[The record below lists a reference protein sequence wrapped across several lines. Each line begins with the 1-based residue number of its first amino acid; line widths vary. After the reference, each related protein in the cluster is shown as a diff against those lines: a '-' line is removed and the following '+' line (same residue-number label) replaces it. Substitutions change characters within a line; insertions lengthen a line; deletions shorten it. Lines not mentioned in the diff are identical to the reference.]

1 MRHSKGKC
9 TMAAFLFF
17 FFQFLSFF
25 LLFRENGGFYD
36 AMILVCRSVWMVGGL
51 GGVARVVVEKL
62 KAGLEIILKENPGR
76 GLKVDHTIPQC
87 FFFPSPV
94 IIVVVWS
101 GRRDGILFFPLFVIF
116 FSILPL
122 LLHWEVSFPLPP
134 NTYVFCLKEWITINF
149 FFFFFFAVA
158 CLWLS

>member
-1 MRHSKGKC
+1 
-9 TMAAFLFF
+9 MAAFLFF

-87 FFFPSPV
+87 FFSPPPLLLLSFGLV
-94 IIVVVWS
+94 
-101 GRRDGILFFPLFVIF
+101 GGTGFFFFPLFVIF

-122 LLHWEVSFPLPP
+122 LLHWGVSFPLPP
-134 NTYVFCLKEWITINF
+134 GPPQYLCFLFEGMDYNKLLFFSF
-149 FFFFFFAVA
+149 FFF
-158 CLWLS
+158 LL